1 MTVACAPGK
10 IILVGEHAVV
20 YGRPAVALPVNQVWA
35 EATVEGG
42 EEGQG
47 VVVVAADLGLTLS
60 LKQLDPDRAPHPL
73 EVTVTGVLEHLGLS
87 TEENLTITV
96 RSTIPIA
103 RGLGSGAA
111 VSTAVTRAVAQHFAV
126 ELTSE
131 EVSSL
136 VFAVERLHHGTPSG
150 IDNSVIAYERPVYF
164 IRGERLET
172 FQVGRA
178 LSLVIGD
185 TGLAS
190 PTKDVVGAV
199 RQAWQRAR
207 ERYEDLF
214 DRVGAI
220 AVDVRQAMESGDLG
234 TVGLMM
240 DENHRLLQEMD
251 VSSPLLDSLVD
262 VAKRRG
268 ALGAKLS
275 GAGRGGNMIALV
287 SAETRDGVQRALAS
301 AGAERVIHTEVLPET
316 GPTLC
321 LASSAVPAK
330 TDDGMI

>member
-20 YGRPAVALPVNQVWA
+20 YGRPAVALPVNQVRA
-35 EATVEGG
+35 EATVEDG

-47 VVVVAADLGLTLS
+47 VIVVAADLDLTLS
-60 LKQLDPDRAPHPL
+60 LKQLDPDRALHPL
-73 EVTVTGVLEHLGLS
+73 EMTVVGVLEHLGLS
-87 TEENLTITV
+87 LEQNLTITV

-131 EVSSL
+131 GVSSL
-136 VFAVERLHHGTPSG
+136 VFEVERLHHGTPSG
-150 IDNSVIAYERPVYF
+150 IDNTVIAYERPVYF
-164 IRGERLET
+164 LRGERLET
-172 FQVGRA
+172 FHVGCA
-178 LSLVIGD
+178 VTLLIGD
-185 TGLAS
+185 TGTAS

-199 RQAWQRAR
+199 RQARQRDR
-207 ERYEDLF
+207 ERHEDLF

-220 AVDVRQAMESGDLG
+220 AVEVRQAMESGDLG

-251 VSSPLLDSLVD
+251 VSSPLLDSLVE

-275 GAGRGGNMIALV
+275 GAGRGGSMIALV

-301 AGAERVIHTEVLPET
+301 AGAECVIHTEILPET

-321 LASSAVPAK
+321 LASSAAPAK
-330 TDDGMI
+330 TDDWMI

>member
-1 MTVACAPGK
+1 VTVACAPGK

-20 YGRPAVALPVNQVWA
+20 YGRPAVAVPVSQVRA
-35 EATVEGG
+35 EATVEDAD
-42 EEGQG
+42 EGQG
-47 VVVVAADLGLTLS
+47 VIIAAADLGLTLA
-60 LKQLDPDRAPHPL
+60 LKQRDLDRTPHPL
-73 EVTVTGVLEHLGLS
+73 EVTVIGVLEHLGLS
-87 TEENLTITV
+87 LDKNLTITV
-96 RSTIPIA
+96 RSTVPIA

-111 VSTAVTRAVAQHFAV
+111 VSTAVTRAVAQHFSV

-131 EVSSL
+131 EVSGL
-136 VFAVERLHHGTPSG
+136 VFEVERMHHGTPSG
-150 IDNSVIAYERPVYF
+150 IDNTVIAHERPVYF

-172 FQVGRA
+172 FQMERA

-199 RQAWQRAR
+199 RQARQRDR

-214 DRVGAI
+214 DRVGAV
-220 AVDVRQAMESGDLG
+220 AVEVRQAMESGDLG

-251 VSSPLLDSLVD
+251 VSSPVLDSLVD

-287 SAETRDGVQRALAS
+287 SAETRDGVGRALAS
-301 AGAERVIHTEVLPET
+301 AGAECVLHTEVLPET

-321 LASSAVPAK
+321 LAPSAVPAK
-330 TDDGMI
+330 SNGGVI